1 MISIVIPICNEVEN
15 LETLYEEIDAASAV
29 GGFELEIVFVD
40 DGSTDGSWVVIEQ
53 LAASDARVRGIR
65 FRRNFGKSAALN
77 AGFCTV
83 RGDLVMTLDGD
94 LQDDPSEIPRF
105 VAKIQEGFDVVSG
118 WKQIRHDPWCKVVSS
133 RLFNGMVRGVT
144 GLKLHDINC
153 GMKCYRRE
161 VLAEVHLYGEMHRFV
176 PLLAAA
182 RGFRI
187 GEIVIGHRAR
197 KHGNTKYGSKRLLK
211 GILDLMTVIFLTGYS
226 QRPLHLM
233 GTVGLGA
240 FALGGLGMFSMSV
253 WWVISRLFD
262 SITVFNIHET
272 ALLYYSLGALLLG
285 GQLLSLGL
293 LAEMIAAQMGRGTDN
308 YSIMEE
314 TNPLA
319 DSTSPGGDSRR
330 HSVSPDEKTRS
341 GDV

>member
-15 LETLYEEIDAASAV
+15 LEALYEEIDAAST
-29 GGFELEIVFVD
+29 GGRFELEIVFVD

-53 LAASDARVRGIR
+53 LAAGDARVRGIR

-105 VAKIQEGFDVVSG
+105 VAKIQEGLDVVSG
-118 WKQIRHDPWCKVVSS
+118 WKKIRHDPWCKVVSS
-133 RLFNGMVRGVT
+133 RLFNGLVRGMT

-161 VLAEVHLYGEMHRFV
+161 VLSEVHLYGEMHRFV

-211 GILDLMTVIFLTGYS
+211 GFLDLMTVIFLTGYS

-233 GTVGLGA
+233 GTGRSRCVCLRGA
-240 FALGGLGMFSMSV
+240 
-253 WWVISRLFD
+253 
-262 SITVFNIHET
+262 
-272 ALLYYSLGALLLG
+272 
-285 GQLLSLGL
+285 
-293 LAEMIAAQMGRGTDN
+293 
-308 YSIMEE
+308 
-314 TNPLA
+314 
-319 DSTSPGGDSRR
+319 
-330 HSVSPDEKTRS
+330 
-341 GDV
+341 GDVFHVRLVGNFPAVRFHYGTQYS